1 MRLFK
6 IIKIIIIN
14 KKKIK
19 LIKILLKIF
28 SLFKIKFLLNMMNYS
43 ESIKD
48 KIKNYSQIMFLIDS
62 GLTGNKDAEMQF

>member
-1 MRLFK
+1 
-6 IIKIIIIN
+6 
-14 KKKIK
+14 
-19 LIKILLKIF
+19 
-28 SLFKIKFLLNMMNYS
+28 MMNYS